1 MRFSSS
7 PHDLDPPQ
15 AATVLFEALNM
26 GTYQK
31 KGADG
36 GRMWTGTVGASGHSG
51 ADRADGE
58 FESRFATVATKST
71 KICGHVV
78 GTTLRPRSACPR
90 EIASELLFSGG
101 RDRRRSGDLTLFRR
115 ALYLLSYPTG

>member
-36 GRMWTGTVGASGHSG
+36 GRMWTGTVGASGDLDP
-51 ADRADGE
+51 DRADRDFGC
-58 FESRFATVATKST
+58 RAVTIATKST
-71 KICGHVV
+71 KFCGHVV
-78 GTTLRPRSACPR
+78 GTTLWPR
-90 EIASELLFSGG
+90 
-101 RDRRRSGDLTLFRR
+101 
-115 ALYLLSYPTG
+115 

>member
-31 KGADG
+31 KGAG
-36 GRMWTGTVGASGHSG
+36 CGRRRVGTVGASGNSG
-51 ADRADGE
+51 PDRADCTFG
-58 FESRFATVATKST
+58 SRLATVATKST
-71 KICGHVV
+71 KFCGHVV
-78 GTTLRPRSACPR
+78 GTTLRPR
-90 EIASELLFSGG
+90 
-101 RDRRRSGDLTLFRR
+101 
-115 ALYLLSYPTG
+115 